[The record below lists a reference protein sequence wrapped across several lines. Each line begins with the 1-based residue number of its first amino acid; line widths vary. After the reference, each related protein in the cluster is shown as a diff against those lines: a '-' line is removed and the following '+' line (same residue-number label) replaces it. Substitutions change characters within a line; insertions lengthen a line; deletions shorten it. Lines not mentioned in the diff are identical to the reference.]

1 MNRKEILE
9 KRNKIGDEITNLKK
23 ATEKTKD
30 YETGIALNKAIKI
43 LKVQYTFYTNLLK
56 YIGGKDDN

>member
-1 MNRKEILE
+1 MNRKEILD
-9 KRNKIGDEITNLKK
+9 KRNKIGDEIANLKK

-43 LKVQYTFYTNLLK
+43 LKEQYTFYNNLLK
-56 YIGGKDDN
+56 YIGGNYDN